1 MGLAE
6 KIAGITFSGIVL
18 AWLVTH
24 PGEVGDIMTALRKVA
39 VGGVQTLQMR

>member
-1 MGLAE
+1 MAIAE

-24 PGEVGDIMTALRKVA
+24 PTEVGDIMTAFRKLA
-39 VGGVQTLQMR
+39 VGGVTTLQMR